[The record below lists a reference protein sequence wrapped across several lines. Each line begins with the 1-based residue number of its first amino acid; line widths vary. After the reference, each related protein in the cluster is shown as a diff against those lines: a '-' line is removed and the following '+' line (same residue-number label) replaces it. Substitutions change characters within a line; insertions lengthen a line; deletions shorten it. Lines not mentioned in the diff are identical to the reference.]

1 MARADPSLRQ
11 QLLDAQAKLERQID
25 ILRAG
30 PASVGTVGSFI
41 DNSALIAEL
50 GETLRRINEALE
62 ELEPSDDPP
71 GPG

>member
-1 MARADPSLRQ
+1 MARAEPPLRQ
-11 QLLDAQAKLERQID
+11 QLLDARAKLERHID

-30 PASVGTVGSFI
+30 PASVGKFGSVI
-41 DNSALIAEL
+41 DEGAIAEL

-62 ELEPSDDPP
+62 ELGPSDDPA